1 MDVDP
6 PPGFG
11 APGDPPGGTNLP
23 KPATTIRL
31 GALLPPLPPK
41 QGGKDLS
48 IVWKHSLCWPVV
60 IPRSQSHNA
69 ITVKKKKKNQYN
81 CHGKTNRTSGML
93 HHMEL
98 CKKW

>member
-41 QGGKDLS
+41 QGG
-48 IVWKHSLCWPVV
+48 
-60 IPRSQSHNA
+60 
-69 ITVKKKKKNQYN
+69 
-81 CHGKTNRTSGML
+81 
-93 HHMEL
+93 
-98 CKKW
+98 